1 MNDESG
7 VEEIRMETNYRVA
20 YNKFWQDIKKREPAE
35 ITATRAVSYNEDAR
49 QFSVIF
55 FAQEYIA
62 DSNQETVYRKEDGY
76 IPDIMDAII
85 ILNYLAYA
93 QPLSEAEPRWV
104 SIKEIPGG
112 MIFYA
117 AFLKTAISPLI
128 KAFGHQ
134 AQLLDTVAASL
145 GGQPAQMGSSSVLF
159 QAFPEI
165 PVCVVIWEGDEEVKA
180 NATILFDPSIEPM
193 LHSESIIGLGIS
205 LANRLNKRAAKESS
219 SR

>member
-1 MNDESG
+1 MD
-7 VEEIRMETNYRVA
+7 TNYRVA
-20 YNKFWQDIKKREPAE
+20 YNKFWQDIKKREPVE
-35 ITATRAVSYNEDAR
+35 ITSTRAVSYNEDTK
-49 QFSVIF
+49 QFIVMF
-55 FAQEYIA
+55 FNQEYIV
-62 DSNQETVYRKEDGY
+62 DSNQETVYRKADGHS
-76 IPDIMDAII
+76 PDIMDAII

-93 QPLSEAEPRWV
+93 QPLVESEPRWV

-112 MIFYA
+112 MIFYS
-117 AFLKTAISPLI
+117 AFLKTAISPLV

-134 AQLLDTVAASL
+134 AKLLGTLAASL
-145 GGQPAQMGSSSVLF
+145 GGQPANMGDSSVMF

-205 LANRLNKRAAKESS
+205 LANRLNKRASS
-219 SR
+219 